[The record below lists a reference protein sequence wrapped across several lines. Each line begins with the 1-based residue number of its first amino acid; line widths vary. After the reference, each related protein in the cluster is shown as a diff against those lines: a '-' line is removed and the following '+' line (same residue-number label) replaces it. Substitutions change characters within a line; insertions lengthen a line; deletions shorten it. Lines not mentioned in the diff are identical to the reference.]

1 MKLIKKVVLLWALLF
16 TAPVVAAPS
25 DFLVTTDWLE
35 KNLNNP
41 KLRLIEVSVDTGVY
55 ERGHIQGAVNFKWHT
70 DLVDPVKRDIASKEN
85 FEKLLRQAGVNN
97 DSTIVIYG
105 DSNNWFAAWG
115 AWVFDVYGVKNV
127 KLLDGG
133 RKKWEAE
140 KRPLTPLATQ
150 VAAGNVKVSDANNAL
165 RARLIDV
172 VAIANKKSDT
182 ALVDIRS
189 PDEFTGKIFAPA
201 GVQETAIRAGHIP
214 GAVNVPWGQAVAED
228 GTFKSPEELKKV
240 YAAVGIDGKKPII
253 TYCRIG
259 ERSSH
264 TWFALSKILGYNVK
278 NYDGSW
284 TEYGNS
290 VGNPVIN
297 TAGTIKVSDANNAL
311 RARLIDVVAIAN
323 KKSDTAL
330 VDIRSP
336 DEFTGKIFAPAGV
349 QETAIR
355 AGHIPGA
362 VNVPWGQA
370 VAEDGTFKSPEEL
383 KKVYA
388 AVGIDGKKPIIT
400 YCRIGERSSHTW
412 FALSKI
418 LGYNVKNYD
427 GSWTEYGNSVGNPVI
442 NTAGTIWGG
451 K

>member
-140 KRPLTPLATQ
+140 KRPLTPLATK
-150 VAAGNVKVSDANNAL
+150 VAAGNIKVSDANNAL

-172 VAIANKKSDT
+172 VAVANKKSNT

-189 PDEFTGKIFAPA
+189 PDEFSGKIFAPPGFA
-201 GVQETAIRAGHIP
+201 ETAIRAGHIP

-297 TAGTIKVSDANNAL
+297 TAQTV
-311 RARLIDVVAIAN
+311 
-323 KKSDTAL
+323 
-330 VDIRSP
+330 
-336 DEFTGKIFAPAGV
+336 
-349 QETAIR
+349 
-355 AGHIPGA
+355 
-362 VNVPWGQA
+362 
-370 VAEDGTFKSPEEL
+370 
-383 KKVYA
+383 
-388 AVGIDGKKPIIT
+388 
-400 YCRIGERSSHTW
+400 
-412 FALSKI
+412 
-418 LGYNVKNYD
+418 
-427 GSWTEYGNSVGNPVI
+427 
-442 NTAGTIWGG
+442 WGG

>member
-1 MKLIKKVVLLWALLF
+1 MKLIKKIVLLWALLF

-290 VGNPVIN
+290 VVI
-297 TAGTIKVSDANNAL
+297 L
-311 RARLIDVVAIAN
+311 
-323 KKSDTAL
+323 
-330 VDIRSP
+330 
-336 DEFTGKIFAPAGV
+336 
-349 QETAIR
+349 
-355 AGHIPGA
+355 
-362 VNVPWGQA
+362 
-370 VAEDGTFKSPEEL
+370 
-383 KKVYA
+383 
-388 AVGIDGKKPIIT
+388 
-400 YCRIGERSSHTW
+400 
-412 FALSKI
+412 
-418 LGYNVKNYD
+418 
-427 GSWTEYGNSVGNPVI
+427 
-442 NTAGTIWGG
+442 
-451 K
+451 

>member
-1 MKLIKKVVLLWALLF
+1 MKLIKKIVLLWALLF

-70 DLVDPVKRDIASKEN
+70 DLVDPIKRDIASKEN

-150 VAAGNVKVSDANNAL
+150 VATGNVKVSDANNAL

-297 TAGTIKVSDANNAL
+297 TAGTV
-311 RARLIDVVAIAN
+311 
-323 KKSDTAL
+323 
-330 VDIRSP
+330 
-336 DEFTGKIFAPAGV
+336 
-349 QETAIR
+349 
-355 AGHIPGA
+355 
-362 VNVPWGQA
+362 
-370 VAEDGTFKSPEEL
+370 
-383 KKVYA
+383 
-388 AVGIDGKKPIIT
+388 
-400 YCRIGERSSHTW
+400 
-412 FALSKI
+412 
-418 LGYNVKNYD
+418 
-427 GSWTEYGNSVGNPVI
+427 
-442 NTAGTIWGG
+442 WGG

>member
-1 MKLIKKVVLLWALLF
+1 MKLIKKVLLLWALLF
-16 TAPVVAAPS
+16 AVPAIAAPS
-25 DFLVTTDWLE
+25 NFLVSTDWLE

-41 KLRLIEVSVDTGVY
+41 KLRIIEVSVDTGVY

-115 AWVFDVYGVKNV
+115 AWVFDIYGVKDV

-150 VAAGNVKVSDANNAL
+150 VAAGNIKVSDANNNL
-165 RARLIDV
+165 RAKLIDV
-172 VAIANKKSDT
+172 VAVANKKSDT

-189 PDEFTGKIFAPA
+189 SDEFTGKVIAPA
-201 GVQETAIRAGHIP
+201 GVQELAIRAGHIP

-228 GTFKSPEELKKV
+228 GTFKSAEELKKI
-240 YAAVGIDGKKPII
+240 YGAVGIDGKKPII

-290 VGNPVIN
+290 VGNPIIN
-297 TAGTIKVSDANNAL
+297 MAGTV
-311 RARLIDVVAIAN
+311 
-323 KKSDTAL
+323 
-330 VDIRSP
+330 
-336 DEFTGKIFAPAGV
+336 
-349 QETAIR
+349 
-355 AGHIPGA
+355 
-362 VNVPWGQA
+362 
-370 VAEDGTFKSPEEL
+370 
-383 KKVYA
+383 
-388 AVGIDGKKPIIT
+388 
-400 YCRIGERSSHTW
+400 
-412 FALSKI
+412 
-418 LGYNVKNYD
+418 
-427 GSWTEYGNSVGNPVI
+427 
-442 NTAGTIWGG
+442 WGG

>member
-1 MKLIKKVVLLWALLF
+1 MKLVKKIILLWALLF

-55 ERGHIQGAVNFKWHT
+55 ERGHIQGAVNFKWHI

-115 AWVFDVYGVKNV
+115 AWVFDIYGVKNV

-140 KRPLTPLATQ
+140 KRPLTPIATQ
-150 VAAGNVKVSDANNAL
+150 VVAGNIKVSDANNNL

-172 VAIANKKSDT
+172 VAVANKKSDT

-189 PDEFTGKIFAPA
+189 NDEFTGKVIAPA
-201 GVQETAIRAGHIP
+201 GVQELAIRAGHIP

-228 GTFKSPEELKKV
+228 GTFKSAEELKKV
-240 YAAVGIDGKKPII
+240 YGAVGIDGKKPII

-290 VGNPVIN
+290 VGNPIIN
-297 TAGTIKVSDANNAL
+297 TAGTV
-311 RARLIDVVAIAN
+311 
-323 KKSDTAL
+323 
-330 VDIRSP
+330 
-336 DEFTGKIFAPAGV
+336 
-349 QETAIR
+349 
-355 AGHIPGA
+355 
-362 VNVPWGQA
+362 
-370 VAEDGTFKSPEEL
+370 
-383 KKVYA
+383 
-388 AVGIDGKKPIIT
+388 
-400 YCRIGERSSHTW
+400 
-412 FALSKI
+412 
-418 LGYNVKNYD
+418 
-427 GSWTEYGNSVGNPVI
+427 
-442 NTAGTIWGG
+442 WGG

>member
-140 KRPLTPLATQ
+140 KRPLTPLATK
-150 VAAGNVKVSDANNAL
+150 VAAGN
-165 RARLIDV
+165 
-172 VAIANKKSDT
+172 
-182 ALVDIRS
+182 
-189 PDEFTGKIFAPA
+189 
-201 GVQETAIRAGHIP
+201 
-214 GAVNVPWGQAVAED
+214 
-228 GTFKSPEELKKV
+228 
-240 YAAVGIDGKKPII
+240 
-253 TYCRIG
+253 
-259 ERSSH
+259 
-264 TWFALSKILGYNVK
+264 
-278 NYDGSW
+278 
-284 TEYGNS
+284 
-290 VGNPVIN
+290 
-297 TAGTIKVSDANNAL
+297 IKVSDANNAL

-383 KKVYA
+383 RKVYA

-418 LGYNVKNYD
+418 LGYNVRNYD

-442 NTAGTIWGG
+442 NTAGTVWGG

>member
-150 VAAGNVKVSDANNAL
+150 VAAGNIKVSDANNNL
-165 RARLIDV
+165 RAKLIDV
-172 VAIANKKSDT
+172 VAVANKKSDT

-189 PDEFTGKIFAPA
+189 SDEFTGKVIAPA
-201 GVQETAIRAGHIP
+201 GVQELAIRAGHVP

-228 GTFKSPEELKKV
+228 GTFKSAEELKKI
-240 YAAVGIDGKKPII
+240 YGAVGIDGKKPII

-297 TAGTIKVSDANNAL
+297 TAV
-311 RARLIDVVAIAN
+311 
-323 KKSDTAL
+323 
-330 VDIRSP
+330 
-336 DEFTGKIFAPAGV
+336 
-349 QETAIR
+349 
-355 AGHIPGA
+355 
-362 VNVPWGQA
+362 
-370 VAEDGTFKSPEEL
+370 
-383 KKVYA
+383 
-388 AVGIDGKKPIIT
+388 
-400 YCRIGERSSHTW
+400 
-412 FALSKI
+412 
-418 LGYNVKNYD
+418 
-427 GSWTEYGNSVGNPVI
+427 
-442 NTAGTIWGG
+442 TIWGG

>member
-1 MKLIKKVVLLWALLF
+1 MKLIKKVVLLWVLLF

-25 DFLVTTDWLE
+25 DFLATTDWLE

-228 GTFKSPEELKKV
+228 GTFKSPEELRKV
-240 YAAVGIDGKKPII
+240 YTAVGIDGKKPII

-264 TWFALSKILGYNVK
+264 TWFALSKILGYNVR

-297 TAGTIKVSDANNAL
+297 TAGTV
-311 RARLIDVVAIAN
+311 
-323 KKSDTAL
+323 
-330 VDIRSP
+330 
-336 DEFTGKIFAPAGV
+336 
-349 QETAIR
+349 
-355 AGHIPGA
+355 
-362 VNVPWGQA
+362 
-370 VAEDGTFKSPEEL
+370 
-383 KKVYA
+383 
-388 AVGIDGKKPIIT
+388 
-400 YCRIGERSSHTW
+400 
-412 FALSKI
+412 
-418 LGYNVKNYD
+418 
-427 GSWTEYGNSVGNPVI
+427 
-442 NTAGTIWGG
+442 WGG

>member
-1 MKLIKKVVLLWALLF
+1 MKLIKKVILLWTLLF
-16 TAPVVAAPS
+16 TAPAVAAQS
-25 DFLVTTDWLE
+25 NFLVSTDWLE

-41 KLRLIEVSVDTGVY
+41 KLRIIEVSVDTGIY

-85 FEKLLRQAGVNN
+85 FEKLLRQAGINN

-115 AWVFDVYGVKNV
+115 AWVFDIYGVKNV

-150 VAAGNVKVSDANNAL
+150 VAAGNIKVSDANNNL
-165 RARLIDV
+165 RAKLIDV
-172 VAIANKKSDT
+172 VAVANKKSDT

-189 PDEFTGKIFAPA
+189 SDEFTGKVIAPA
-201 GVQETAIRAGHIP
+201 GVQELAIRAGHIP

-228 GTFKSPEELKKV
+228 GTFKSAEELKKI
-240 YAAVGIDGKKPII
+240 YGAVGIDGKKPII

-290 VGNPVIN
+290 VGNPIIN
-297 TAGTIKVSDANNAL
+297 IAGTV
-311 RARLIDVVAIAN
+311 
-323 KKSDTAL
+323 
-330 VDIRSP
+330 
-336 DEFTGKIFAPAGV
+336 
-349 QETAIR
+349 
-355 AGHIPGA
+355 
-362 VNVPWGQA
+362 
-370 VAEDGTFKSPEEL
+370 
-383 KKVYA
+383 
-388 AVGIDGKKPIIT
+388 
-400 YCRIGERSSHTW
+400 
-412 FALSKI
+412 
-418 LGYNVKNYD
+418 
-427 GSWTEYGNSVGNPVI
+427 
-442 NTAGTIWGG
+442 WGG

>member
-85 FEKLLRQAGVNN
+85 FEKLLRQAGINN

-115 AWVFDVYGVKNV
+115 AWVFDIYGVKNV

-150 VAAGNVKVSDANNAL
+150 VAAGNIKVSDANNNL
-165 RARLIDV
+165 RAKLIDV
-172 VAIANKKSDT
+172 VAVANKKSDT

-189 PDEFTGKIFAPA
+189 SDEFTGKVIAPA
-201 GVQETAIRAGHIP
+201 GIQELAVRAGHIP

-290 VGNPVIN
+290 VGNPIIN
-297 TAGTIKVSDANNAL
+297 MAGTV
-311 RARLIDVVAIAN
+311 
-323 KKSDTAL
+323 
-330 VDIRSP
+330 
-336 DEFTGKIFAPAGV
+336 
-349 QETAIR
+349 
-355 AGHIPGA
+355 
-362 VNVPWGQA
+362 
-370 VAEDGTFKSPEEL
+370 
-383 KKVYA
+383 
-388 AVGIDGKKPIIT
+388 
-400 YCRIGERSSHTW
+400 
-412 FALSKI
+412 
-418 LGYNVKNYD
+418 
-427 GSWTEYGNSVGNPVI
+427 
-442 NTAGTIWGG
+442 WGG